1 VTAGPLDLPAGSEG
15 VLPSQ
20 HLRRA
25 VEAGVIRGGDLDAV
39 QPASVDLHL
48 GDVAYR
54 VRCSFLPRGV
64 EVERRL
70 KDYVFEEIDLT
81 GEGAVLETDRPYLI
95 PLVERLDLP
104 RRVRARANPK
114 SSTGRLD
121 VFTRVLTDYSDQFDE
136 IRPEYRGPL
145 WLEVV
150 PLSFTVRVR
159 AGLAL
164 NQLRLVVGSPAVSY
178 RELREVH
185 DRDPILYGR
194 RGPFDYRNLP
204 TTDGVY
210 LTLDLR
216 NGPDGRVGYRAREH
230 APLIDMA
237 RVAAYEPDEYWEP
250 VVREEGDRVVLAPE
264 RFYLLL
270 SEERVAVPPTL
281 AAEMTAYDP
290 TAGELRTHY
299 AGFFDPGFGYD
310 KAGGLRGSRAAL
322 EVRAHDVAFMVEH
335 GQRVCRLTFERML
348 AEPDRLY
355 GAELASNYQGQVETL
370 GKHFRRAGAGRAQ
383 PSLFALPRESPR

>member
-1 VTAGPLDLPAGSEG
+1 M
-15 VLPSQ
+15 
-20 HLRRA
+20 
-25 VEAGVIRGGDLDAV
+25 
-39 QPASVDLHL
+39 
-48 GDVAYR
+48 
-54 VRCSFLPRGV
+54 
-64 EVERRL
+64 
-70 KDYVFEEIDLT
+70 
-81 GEGAVLETDRPYLI
+81 
-95 PLVERLDLP
+95 
-104 RRVRARANPK
+104 RARANPK

-121 VFTRVLTDYSDQFDE
+121 VFTRVLTDYSDQFDD

-164 NQLRLVVGSPAVSY
+164 NQLRLVIGANALSY

-185 DRDPILYGR
+185 DRQHPILYGR
-194 RGPFDYRNLP
+194 GKPFDYRNLP
-204 TTDGVY
+204 EAAGVF

-216 NGPDGRVGYRAREH
+216 GDAGGQVGYRARDP

-237 RVAAYEPDEYWEP
+237 AVDAYNPDEYWEP

-270 SEERVAVPPTL
+270 SEESVAVPPNL

-299 AGFFDPGFGYD
+299 AGFFDPGFGWD
-310 KAGGLRGSRAAL
+310 RAGTLHGSRAAL
-322 EVRAHDVAFMVEH
+322 EVRAHDVAFMVEQ

-348 AEPDRLY
+348 DEPDRLY
-355 GAELASNYQGQVETL
+355 GADLASNYQGQVETL
-370 GKHFRRAGAGRAQ
+370 GKHFRRAGGVRAQ
-383 PSLFALPRESPR
+383 PSLFSLPRESPR